1 MANGIAHWADDPTFA
16 RIDHL
21 LAEFP
26 GYTGSE
32 AALRIQ
38 TLGGFRVWRA
48 QGEVEAADWG
58 REKALQL
65 VQFLVTV
72 GRQYLHKEQ
81 IIDQL
86 WPDLDADKGD
96 RDFKVALN
104 SANKALD
111 PDREPRSEP
120 RYLRRHGLAYGL
132 DMDQIWLDSEVFEQL
147 IEAGNQAYDKAMLAE
162 THRVEAQRVE
172 AHRDEAGPESP
183 APAEADAPNAGD
195 EAATHARAV
204 SRYAALVAAGAEGDE
219 IFRAI
224 ACYEEAVRLYHG
236 DFLPERRY
244 EDWTSAMRERLQV
257 LALTT
262 MTTLAELIFSTN
274 LLEALRLTQRV
285 LTIDP
290 VWEDAYRVQMRA
302 FAVQGNRPMAL
313 RTYARCVENL
323 EKEFGVEPLPE
334 TQALFDAIRRG
345 KL

>member
-1 MANGIAHWADDPTFA
+1 MANRIEDPARA
-16 RIDHL
+16 RIDFL
-21 LAEFP
+21 LADYP

-48 QGEVEAADWG
+48 AEEVDAADWG
-58 REKALQL
+58 REKAIQL
-65 VQFLVTV
+65 VQFLITV

-81 IIDQL
+81 IIDRL
-86 WPDLDADKGD
+86 WPELDADKGD

-120 RYLRRHGLAYGL
+120 RFVRRHGLAYGL

-147 IEAGNQAYDKAMLAE
+147 IEAGNLAYDDS
-162 THRVEAQRVE
+162 RQ
-172 AHRDEAGPESP
+172 DS
-183 APAEADAPNAGD
+183 
-195 EAATHARAV
+195 HARLSAP
-204 SRYAALVAAGAEGDE
+204 DE
-219 IFRAI
+219 DSLYRAI

-244 EDWTSAMRERLQV
+244 EDWTSATRERVQV
-257 LALTT
+257 LALST
-262 MTTLAELIFSTN
+262 MTTLAELIFADN
-274 LLEALRLTQRV
+274 GLEALRLTQRV

-302 FAVQGNRPMAL
+302 FAAQGNRPMAI

-323 EKEFGVEPLPE
+323 KQEFGVEPLPE
-334 TQALFDAIRRG
+334 TQTLYEEIRQG
-345 KL
+345 KR